1 MCQLTWIFIW
11 KWTANEWVSG
21 SDDER
26 EPFLKDLLLMFHQSS
41 QAWYQIWPW
50 VVPGVVYLDQ
60 CALFYL
66 NEMMRSSP
74 VLLEIFFFWPWP
86 CPLLPPIRP
95 FLFCGSLPRMVIQ
108 MSDNQC
114 SSLSWPSFSGGDNWT
129 TGWVWCPL
137 SCFHQAVLWWQASTR
152 YALPFS
158 VPSCC
163 AKWSTP
169 NPNVSYLYLDLTQL
183 QLYVCT
189 FVHPCPILVSAVLPL
204 FLSSCCKV
212 SGGSKG
218 WELKVGFLF
227 WCFLVALIYLE
238 FSTPL
243 KKKRGVCWA

>member
-1 MCQLTWIFIW
+1 M
-11 KWTANEWVSG
+11 SG
-21 SDDER
+21 
-26 EPFLKDLLLMFHQSS
+26 
-41 QAWYQIWPW
+41 
-50 VVPGVVYLDQ
+50 
-60 CALFYL
+60 
-66 NEMMRSSP
+66 
-74 VLLEIFFFWPWP
+74 
-86 CPLLPPIRP
+86 
-95 FLFCGSLPRMVIQ
+95 
-108 MSDNQC
+108 NQC

-129 TGWVWCPL
+129 TGRVWCPL

-204 FLSSCCKV
+204 FLSSCCKA

>member
-1 MCQLTWIFIW
+1 MQ
-11 KWTANEWVSG
+11 
-21 SDDER
+21 
-26 EPFLKDLLLMFHQSS
+26 PFL
-41 QAWYQIWPW
+41 
-50 VVPGVVYLDQ
+50 V
-60 CALFYL
+60 
-66 NEMMRSSP
+66 
-74 VLLEIFFFWPWP
+74 
-86 CPLLPPIRP
+86 
-95 FLFCGSLPRMVIQ
+95 CGFLPRMVIQ

-243 KKKRGVCWA
+243 KKKERSLLGKSVFQTGHKLPCAHMQYLPRFF